1 MTTSDY
7 SEKSVVVFGYLFK
20 EPDIFDSVFLVP
32 YKEDA
37 DNMMV
42 FRGINISYHDESL
55 DFTDCLDGY
64 VTVHAKFLRADDR
77 LKIFYDIK
85 SISKYIV
92 NEGKTDAK
100 RCYTGNSVI

>member
-1 MTTSDY
+1 
-7 SEKSVVVFGYLFK
+7 VVVFGYLFK